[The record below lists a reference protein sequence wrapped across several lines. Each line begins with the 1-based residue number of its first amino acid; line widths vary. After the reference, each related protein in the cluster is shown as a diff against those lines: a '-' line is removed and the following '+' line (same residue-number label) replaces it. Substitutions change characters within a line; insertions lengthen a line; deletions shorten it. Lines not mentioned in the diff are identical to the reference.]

1 MQPQTINWYYSHPN
15 MKFENSGSGMYFV
28 YEEDV
33 DCQSNHFNVPA
44 SPDDPKWQQIDEK
57 IQEKEAEVLFW
68 AQKLFTSLF

>member
-1 MQPQTINWYYSHPN
+1 

-33 DCQSNHFNVPA
+33 DCQSNHFNVPS

-57 IQEKEAEVLFW
+57 IQEKEAEVLC
-68 AQKLFTSLF
+68 